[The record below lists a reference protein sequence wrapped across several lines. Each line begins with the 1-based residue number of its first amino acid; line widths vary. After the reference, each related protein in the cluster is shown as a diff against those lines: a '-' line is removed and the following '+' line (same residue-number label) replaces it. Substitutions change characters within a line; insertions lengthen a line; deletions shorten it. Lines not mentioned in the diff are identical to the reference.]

1 MINHIETF
9 TKKTNNALERNI
21 KMQELLSEA
30 AMRIDRAQDYQAN
43 LLKYVERHVALS
55 EQVIDK
61 FCKENQG
68 TLDIILNEQN
78 FLMDDIKN
86 MIRAMDA
93 YAMHSFVN
101 QNMLAH
107 TYKVHN
113 VSADAKKPILGKALP
128 AEEYYDHLTETNTK
142 GN

>member
-1 MINHIETF
+1 MINYIETF

-30 AMRIDRAQDYQAN
+30 AMRIDRAQDYQSK
-43 LLKYVERHVALS
+43 LLTYVEKSAALS
-55 EQVIDK
+55 EQEMDY
-61 FCKENQG
+61 FCKKNHG
-68 TLDIILNEQN
+68 TLDIILNEQQ

-86 MIRAMDA
+86 MISAMDA

-107 TYKVHN
+107 INKINN
-113 VSADAKKPILGKALP
+113 VSADAKNPILGKALP